1 MSLHRSSMNDALQ
14 KWSLKIIVCSYI
26 CLTSLTRAKWN
37 FPLNFRTM
45 RKLSDL
51 YSGIFQNLLT
61 CAKWNFLLN
70 FRTMR
75 KLSDLYSGIFK
86 TQSSGCAS
94 GVDLFR
100 NFTKLKILNIWI
112 VKYLLNCKKYLS
124 YNFQIFQKISECWV
138 LENLDVHLER
148 DHFRTWILKFS
159 TCFFYSFQNILKF
172 QHAFLQFSEHTEIST
187 CFIYSFQN
195 ILKISTCFF
204 IVFQH
209 SFSICFQHALQIST
223 CSEIFNTLSNMK
235 IWNIYS
241 QIVTEPIPKYS

>member
-1 MSLHRSSMNDALQ
+1 MIYVSLRLRVQN
-14 KWSLKIIVCSYI
+14 
-26 CLTSLTRAKWN
+26 R
-37 FPLNFRTM
+37 RT
-45 RKLSDL
+45 
-51 YSGIFQNLLT
+51 
-61 CAKWNFLLN
+61 KWNFLLN

-75 KLSDLYSGIFK
+75 KLSDLYSGIFQ

-112 VKYLLNCKKYLS
+112 VKYLLNCKRYLS
-124 YNFQIFQKISECWV
+124 YNFWIFQKISECWV

-148 DHFRTWILKFS
+148 TTSELEFWNFQHAFFTVFRTYWNFNMLFYSFQNMLKIS
-159 TCFFYSFQNILKF
+159 TCFFYSFQ
-172 QHAFLQFSEHTEIST
+172 H
-187 CFIYSFQN
+187 Y
-195 ILKISTCFF
+195 
-204 IVFQH
+204 
-209 SFSICFQHALQIST
+209 FSICFQHALQIST

>member
-1 MSLHRSSMNDALQ
+1 M
-14 KWSLKIIVCSYI
+14 CS
-26 CLTSLTRAKWN
+26 
-37 FPLNFRTM
+37 
-45 RKLSDL
+45 
-51 YSGIFQNLLT
+51 
-61 CAKWNFLLN
+61 KWNFLLN

-75 KLSDLYSGIFK
+75 KLSDLYSGILKNSLTCAKWNFPLNFHTMRK
-86 TQSSGCAS
+86 LSDLYPGIFQTQSSGCVS

-112 VKYLLNCKKYLS
+112 VKYLLNCKRYLS
-124 YNFQIFQKISECWV
+124 YNFQIFQKNFRMLSTRESGCASGT
-138 LENLDVHLER
+138 

-159 TCFFYSFQNILKF
+159 TCFFTFFRTYWNFNMLF
-172 QHAFLQFSEHTEIST
+172 
-187 CFIYSFQN
+187 YSFQN

-204 IVFQH
+204 IVFNTL
-209 SFSICFQHALQIST
+209 FQYAFNMHLQIST

>member
-1 MSLHRSSMNDALQ
+1 
-14 KWSLKIIVCSYI
+14 
-26 CLTSLTRAKWN
+26 
-37 FPLNFRTM
+37 M

-51 YSGIFQNLLT
+51 YSRIFQNLLT

-75 KLSDLYSGIFK
+75 KLSDLYSGIFQ

-112 VKYLLNCKKYLS
+112 VKYLLNCKRYLS

-138 LENLDVHLER
+138 LKNLDVHLER
-148 DHFRTWILKFS
+148 TTSELEFW
-159 TCFFYSFQNILKF
+159 NF

-187 CFIYSFQN
+187 CFF
-195 ILKISTCFF
+195 T
-204 IVFQH
+204 VFRTYWK
-209 SFSICFQHALQIST
+209 FQHAFL
-223 CSEIFNTLSNMK
+223 
-235 IWNIYS
+235 
-241 QIVTEPIPKYS
+241 

>member
-1 MSLHRSSMNDALQ
+1 
-14 KWSLKIIVCSYI
+14 
-26 CLTSLTRAKWN
+26 
-37 FPLNFRTM
+37 M

-51 YSGIFQNLLT
+51 YSGIFQ
-61 CAKWNFLLN
+61 
-70 FRTMR
+70 
-75 KLSDLYSGIFK
+75 

-112 VKYLLNCKKYLS
+112 VKYLLNCKRYLS

-148 DHFRTWILKFS
+148 TTSELEFW
-159 TCFFYSFQNILKF
+159 NF

-187 CFIYSFQN
+187 CFFTVSEHAENFNMLFYS
-195 ILKISTCFF
+195 
-204 IVFQH
+204 FQH

-241 QIVTEPIPKYS
+241 QIVTEPI

>member
-1 MSLHRSSMNDALQ
+1 MRAKWNFPLNFRSMRKLSDLYSRIFQN
-14 KWSLKIIVCSYI
+14 
-26 CLTSLTRAKWN
+26 SLTCAKWN

-51 YSGIFQNLLT
+51 YSGIFE
-61 CAKWNFLLN
+61 
-70 FRTMR
+70 
-75 KLSDLYSGIFK
+75 

-112 VKYLLNCKKYLS
+112 VKYLLNCKRYLS

-148 DHFRTWILKFS
+148 TTSELEFW
-159 TCFFYSFQNILKF
+159 NF

-187 CFIYSFQN
+187 CFFTVSEHTENFNMLFYS
-195 ILKISTCFF
+195 
-204 IVFQH
+204 FQH